1 MKRIITLPAIGKSVT
16 IGNYVKG
23 IKLAKANPDTEF
35 KHGLT
40 CWWACTGREIMKQF
54 REGVQ
59 QRINEAVPYIQRGID

>member
-1 MKRIITLPAIGKSVT
+1 MKRVITLPAINKSVT

-23 IKLAKANPDTEF
+23 IKLAKANPDVEF

-40 CWWACTGREIMKQF
+40 CWWACTGADIMRQF

-59 QRINEAVPYIQRGID
+59 QRINDGIPYIQRGI